1 MILTV
6 TPNPALDVTYRVVAL
21 EPGESHRVAS
31 PVRRAGG
38 KGINVARVIAQTG
51 GHAMALATAGGMA
64 GTRLAADLLASG
76 LPHELVPVAAETR
89 TSIAIVDET
98 AAHATMLNEAGHPLT
113 IDEWEHLGEAAD
125 RLSIPAQCLVGSG
138 SLPTHAPEGFF
149 ASLVA
154 IARDRGIPSIVDTSG
169 PGLVLAARAG
179 ANVLKPNRRELAETT
194 GESDPLDGAAQ
205 LIGLGAGLVF
215 VSLGEKGMLAL
226 SASDPSRPL
235 RARLDAPLRGNATGA
250 GDAAVAAI
258 ASCLAQGERDPSVI
272 LARAVAW
279 SAAAV
284 LAPVAGELGPGFDEF
299 ERSLVVSPA

>member
-6 TPNPALDVTYRVVAL
+6 TPNPALDVTYRISSL
-21 EPGESHRVAS
+21 EPGESHRVEA
-31 PVRRAGG
+31 PVTRAGG
-38 KGINVARVIAQTG
+38 KGINVARVIAHTG
-51 GHAMALATAGGMA
+51 GHALALATGG
-64 GTRLAADLLASG
+64 GPTGSRFSADLLASG
-76 LPHELVPVAAETR
+76 LPHEIVPVAAETR
-89 TSIAIVDET
+89 TSITILDE
-98 AAHATMLNEAGHPLT
+98 AGAQATVLNEAGHPLT

-125 RLSIPAQCLVGSG
+125 RLSIPAQCLVASG
-138 SLPTHAPEGFF
+138 SLPTDAPEGFF

-154 IARDRGIPSIVDTSG
+154 IARDRGIPSIVDTTG

-194 GESDPLDGAAQ
+194 GESDPLAGAAQ

-215 VSLGEKGMLAL
+215 VSLGENGMLAL
-226 SASDPSRPL
+226 SSSDPSRPL

-258 ASCLAQGERDPSVI
+258 ATCLVEGEHDPSAI
-272 LARAVAW
+272 LTRAVAW

-284 LAPVAGELGPGFDEF
+284 LAHVAGELVSGFAEF
-299 ERSLVVSPA
+299 ERRLVISPA

>member
-6 TPNPALDVTYRVVAL
+6 TPNPALDVTYRVRSL
-21 EPGESHRVAS
+21 ELGESHRVEA
-31 PVRRAGG
+31 PVTRAGG
-38 KGINVARVIAQTG
+38 KGINVARVVMQTG
-51 GHAMALATAGGMA
+51 GHALALATAGGPA
-64 GTRLAADLLASG
+64 GSRLSADLLASG

-98 AAHATMLNEAGHPLT
+98 ESHATMLNEAGHPLT
-113 IDEWEHLGEAAD
+113 VEEWEHLGEAAD
-125 RLSIPAQCLVGSG
+125 RLSIPAQCLVASG
-138 SLPTHAPEGFF
+138 SLPADAPEGFF

-154 IARDRGIPSIVDTSG
+154 IARDRGIPSIVDTTG

-215 VSLGEKGMLAL
+215 VSLGDKGMLAL
-226 SASDPSRPL
+226 SASDPSRPVH
-235 RARLDAPLRGNATGA
+235 ARLDAPLRGNATGA
-250 GDAAVAAI
+250 GDAAVAAM
-258 ASCLAQGERDPSVI
+258 ATCLVEGEHDPAAI

-284 LAPVAGELGPGFDEF
+284 LAPLAGELAPGYEQLQ
-299 ERSLVVSPA
+299 RRLVVSPA

>member
-6 TPNPALDVTYRVVAL
+6 TPNPALDVTYRVSGL
-21 EPGESHRVAS
+21 EAGESHRVDA
-31 PVRRAGG
+31 PVTRAGG
-38 KGINVARVIAQTG
+38 KGVNVARVVTQTG
-51 GHAMALATAGGMA
+51 GHALVLATAGGAA
-64 GTRLAADLLASG
+64 GSRFAADLLASG

-89 TSIAIVDET
+89 TSIAIVDEADAT
-98 AAHATMLNEAGHPLT
+98 TTMLNEAGRPLT
-113 IDEWEHLGEAAD
+113 VEEWEHLGEAAD
-125 RLSIPAQCLVGSG
+125 RLSIPAQCLVASG
-138 SLPTHAPEGFF
+138 SLPTDAPEGFY

-154 IARDRGIPSIVDTSG
+154 VARDRGIPSIIDTSG

-179 ANVLKPNRRELAETT
+179 AHVLKPNRRELAETT

-258 ASCLAQGERDPSVI
+258 ASCLVEGERDPAAMLS
-272 LARAVAW
+272 RAVAW

-284 LAPVAGELGPGFDEF
+284 LAPLAGELAPGFAEL
-299 ERSLVVSPA
+299 ERRLVLSPA